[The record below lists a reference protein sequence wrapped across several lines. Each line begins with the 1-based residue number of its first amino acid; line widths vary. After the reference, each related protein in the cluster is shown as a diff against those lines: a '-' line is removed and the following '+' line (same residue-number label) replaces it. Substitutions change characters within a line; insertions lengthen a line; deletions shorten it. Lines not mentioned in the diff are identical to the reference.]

1 MAMRDGGKVKL
12 CSLTETQTSGFM
24 PVQVLAVQ
32 LEPFFSYRTGGVTRR
47 FAAKGVNFEYDF
59 VIRCWNITEL
69 PEGVEY
75 AVLNGKQYH
84 IDAEPIFDEDAL
96 DLTLT
101 RLEEFFDVLTEQA
114 VSTGSGVLYSD

>member
-1 MAMRDGGKVKL
+1 MRDGGKVKL
-12 CSLTETQTSGFM
+12 CSLTETQTPGFM
-24 PVQVLAVQ
+24 PVQALAVQ

-47 FAAKGVNFEYDF
+47 FSAKGVNFEYDF
-59 VIRCWNITEL
+59 IIRCWNITEL

-84 IDAEPIFDEDAL
+84 VDAEPIFDLDAL

-101 RLEEFFDVLTEQA
+101 RLEDFYDVLTEQT
-114 VSTGSGVLYSD
+114 VPTGDGVLSPDN